1 VKEADIQ
8 GIGVATD
15 ESRALIAVN
24 RTPGSRNRPA
34 NPGSV
39 RSSGLMDRPLDQIA
53 IFVPSALSTL
63 LVLQRTNGRCLK
75 NITVPRVVST
85 DRLRSRAL

>member
-24 RTPGSRNRPA
+24 RTRSRNRPA
-34 NPGSV
+34 SPGSV

-63 LVLQRTNGRCLK
+63 LVLQSTNGRCLK